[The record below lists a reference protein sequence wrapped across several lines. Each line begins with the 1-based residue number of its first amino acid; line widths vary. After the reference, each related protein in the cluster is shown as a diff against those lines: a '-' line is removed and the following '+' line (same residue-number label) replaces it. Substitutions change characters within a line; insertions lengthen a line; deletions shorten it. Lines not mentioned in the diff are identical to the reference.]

1 MTNHKPQYKLRKTNG
16 RNLLTQNL
24 VWNLIPKVM
33 KLNFKIKKR
42 EKEKRDNFQGDGG
55 GPLLC
60 PLGGETDRWIQV
72 FF

>member
-1 MTNHKPQYKLRKTNG
+1 
-16 RNLLTQNL
+16 
-24 VWNLIPKVM
+24 M